1 MTEVV
6 AALRGVKKAYPRV
19 LAAQDITVEF
29 RYGEIHALVGENG
42 AGKSTLVKILGGLLK
57 PNSGKVEVNGQAM
70 RFHNPRAALAA
81 GIGVVHQSGSLIET
95 LTVGENLRLGK
106 IYAPKSISHKLNIEH
121 LSFIREISEDQLVD
135 ALGPRERQLVEIQ
148 RLLLQRINLL
158 VLDEPTSALSSQEST
173 LLFSQLRLLA
183 KAGCAIVVVSHK
195 LPELIA
201 NCDRF
206 TVLQK
211 GRVVAHLHRSV
222 VSAERLVKLMSG
234 PDIPTQVF
242 RQKPATGPLHPIAQ
256 EPAIRF
262 QRVCTASSSKYEM
275 TLRHLNLEIR
285 RGEILGLVG
294 RPGSGTT
301 NILKILRGERV
312 AISSGRI
319 EWGQTDRQA
328 VGYIPAQRMTSGTI
342 ASFTVGENLA
352 LRRRHFLGRLG
363 TPSWRKQRHDFVNSL
378 IRRFDVRPANEDV
391 LVGALSGGNA
401 QKVLV
406 AREMDFSKSLLLA
419 MSPTAGLDV
428 GSAFFVYKALREK
441 ASTGSCVVVHSDD
454 LDEIIYLAD
463 RLVVIA
469 EGRCILELTGQ
480 QITREEIGLALS
492 GVESNSSLREEQRQ
506 GRMLPHA

>member
-1 MTEVV
+1 MAGVF
-6 AALRGVKKAYPRV
+6 AALHEVTKAYPRV
-19 LAAQDITVEF
+19 LAVQDITVEF
-29 RYGEIHALVGENG
+29 RYGEIHALAGENG

-57 PNSGKVEVNGQAM
+57 PNSGTVEVNGQAM
-70 RFHNPRAALAA
+70 RFSNPRAALAA

-106 IYAPKSISHKLNIEH
+106 IYAPRSISDNKLKIEH
-121 LSFIREISEDQLVD
+121 PSFIREIPEEQLVN

-173 LLFSQLRLLA
+173 LLFGQLRLLA

-206 TVLQK
+206 TILQK
-211 GRVVAHLHRSV
+211 GRVVTHLHRSV

-234 PDIPTQVF
+234 PDIPTKVF
-242 RQKPATGPLHPIAQ
+242 RQKPATAPLPSIGQ
-256 EPAIRF
+256 RQAIRF
-262 QRVCTASSSKYEM
+262 RDVCTAPSSRYE
-275 TLRHLNLEIR
+275 TPLRELNLEIR
-285 RGEILGLVG
+285 CGEILGLVG

-301 NILKILRGERV
+301 NVLKILRGERV
-312 AISSGRI
+312 NITRGRV
-319 EWGQTDRQA
+319 EWGQMDRQA
-328 VGYIPAQRMTSGTI
+328 VGFIPAERMTSGTI
-342 ASFTVGENLA
+342 AAFSVGENLA

-363 TPSWRKQRHDFVNSL
+363 TPSWRKERRDFVNSL
-378 IRRFDVRPANEDV
+378 IRRFDVRPANENA
-391 LVGALSGGNA
+391 LVGSLSGGNA
-401 QKVLV
+401 QKLLV
-406 AREMDFSKSLLLA
+406 AREMDYSTSLLLA

-428 GSAFFVYKALREK
+428 RSAFFVYKALREK
-441 ASTGSCVVVHSDD
+441 ASAGSCVVVHSDD

-463 RLVVIA
+463 RLVVLA

-480 QITREEIGLALS
+480 QITRDEVGLALS
-492 GVESNSSLREEQRQ
+492 GVESKQLVAR
-506 GRMLPHA
+506 